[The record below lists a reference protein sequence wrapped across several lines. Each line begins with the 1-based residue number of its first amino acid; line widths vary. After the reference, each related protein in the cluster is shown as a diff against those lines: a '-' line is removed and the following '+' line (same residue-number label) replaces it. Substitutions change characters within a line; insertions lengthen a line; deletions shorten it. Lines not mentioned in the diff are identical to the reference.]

1 MAGATPPSAQVLEEV
16 AFQRHAV
23 SRLRREIRHVDRNSR
38 RRYIREF
45 HADYN
50 RAEAASSWDDLV
62 IACYKADVVL
72 VGDYHALPESQQC
85 AARLLEAIAE
95 RSSRTVLALEM
106 VYGRHQRALDAYM
119 RGAMAED
126 DFLRAVRYEVDW
138 GYDWP
143 SFRRLLDVARRYDMP
158 VYGADCGPRSGFR
171 SIRRRDRY
179 AADRLTRVLTSHPG
193 ARAVVV
199 FGESHLARGHLPLQ
213 LTRRLRQAGLEKRT
227 VVVLQNLED
236 VAWGLAESGQSVPD
250 VARLAADAYCVFN
263 ASPIAKYEAYRRLV
277 EAWNE
282 EEPDSPVDL
291 TSTVHGII
299 DLILKFL
306 RVDKFACKVRVAEG
320 RREPLLDLFPEVYS
334 GLEPEDLRGV
344 LEAGGLDSDGIAEVA
359 EHVGREGSCYVPRL
373 NAVFIGTLN
382 LAHAGEEAGHF
393 VNQVLKGEIQSGTPA
408 CLAQHDLF
416 YTGVLEEA
424 LGFFGS
430 KLVDPS
436 RNHFF
441 ESDFYQYY
449 RKDPEVIR
457 AHTRY
462 EPEEFNAI
470 IDFVLLHKKFEQAYE
485 RYADVPPALLEGIR
499 SGPVRANVLVHE
511 LGYFLGQQMHDAY
524 RAGILSRTEILDLFR
539 ASFLETGSALQR
551 YLDLTRQVAPVL
563 RGGLTPAGA
572 DQ

>member
-16 AFQRHAV
+16 AFQRQAV

-45 HADYN
+45 HADYQ

-72 VGDYHALPESQQC
+72 VGDYHALQESQQC
-85 AARLLEAIAE
+85 AARLLEAVAE
-95 RSSRTVLALEM
+95 RSARTVLAVEM

-119 RGAMAED
+119 RGEVD
-126 DFLRAVRYEVDW
+126 DEAFLRAVRYEVDW

-143 SFRRLLDVARRYDMP
+143 SFRRLLEVARRHGMP
-158 VYGADCGPRSGFR
+158 VYGADCGPRSGLR

-179 AADRLTRVLTSHPG
+179 AADRLTGVLESHPG
-193 ARAVVV
+193 ARLVVV

-213 LTRRLRQAGLEKRT
+213 LTRRLRKAGLEKRS
-227 VVVLQNLED
+227 VIVLQNLEE
-236 VAWGLAESGQSVPD
+236 VAWRQAEAGLASAEV
-250 VARLAADAYCVFN
+250 VRLAPDAFCVFS

-277 EAWNE
+277 ETWNE
-282 EEPDSPVDL
+282 EEPDGPIDL

-299 DLILKFL
+299 DLILRFL
-306 RVDKFACKVRVAEG
+306 HVDKYTSRVTFPDG
-320 RREPLLDLFPEVYS
+320 RREPLVDLFPEVHS
-334 GLEPEDLRGV
+334 GLEAEDLRAV
-344 LEAGGLDSDGIAEVA
+344 LEEGGIDADGVAEVM
-359 EHVGREGSCYVPRL
+359 EHVAREGSCYVPRL

-382 LAHAGEEAGHF
+382 LAHAGEEAGHW
-393 VNQVLKGEIQSGTPA
+393 VNQVLKAEIQAATPA
-408 CLAQHDLF
+408 SLAQHDLF

-470 IDFVLLHKKFEQAYE
+470 IDFVLLHKKFEQGYE
-485 RYADVPPALLEGIR
+485 SFTDVPPALLEGIR
-499 SGPVRANVLVHE
+499 SGPVRANILVHE
-511 LGYFLGQQMHDAY
+511 LGYFLGQQIHDAY
-524 RAGILSRTEILDLFR
+524 RAGLISRAEVLDLFR
-539 ASFLETGSALQR
+539 SSFLETGSALRR

-563 RGGLTPAGA
+563 GGGLAPAGRG
-572 DQ
+572 

>member
-1 MAGATPPSAQVLEEV
+1 MARATPPSAQVLEEV

-23 SRLRREIRHVDRNSR
+23 SRLRREIRNVDRNSR

-45 HADYN
+45 HADFR
-50 RAEAASSWDDLV
+50 RAESRASWDDLV
-62 IACYKADVVL
+62 IACYKADIVL
-72 VGDYHALPESQQC
+72 IGDYHALPESQQC

-95 RSSRTVLALEM
+95 RSTRTVLGLEM
-106 VYGRHQRALDAYM
+106 VYGRHQKVLDAYLK
-119 RGAMAED
+119 GDLAEE
-126 DFLRAVRYEVDW
+126 DFLRAVRYEADW

-143 SFRRLLDVARRYDMP
+143 SFRRLLEVARRHGMP

-179 AADRLTRVLTSHPG
+179 AADRLTRVLEAHPG
-193 ARAVVV
+193 SRLVVV

-213 LTRRLRQAGLEKRT
+213 LNRRLRQVGLEKRS
-227 VVVLQNLED
+227 VIVLQNLEE
-236 VAWGLAESGQSVPD
+236 VAWGLAEEGQAGVE
-250 VARLAADAYCVFN
+250 VARLAPDAFCVFS

-277 EAWNE
+277 ETWNE
-282 EEPDSPVDL
+282 EEPDSPIDL

-306 RVDKFACKVRVAEG
+306 RVDKFTCKVRFPDG
-320 RREPLLDLFPEVYS
+320 HREPLVDLFPEVHS
-334 GLEPEDLRGV
+334 GLDPEDLRDVLGSGG
-344 LEAGGLDSDGIAEVA
+344 LEADGIAEVVD
-359 EHVGREGSCYVPRL
+359 HVGREGSCYVPRL

-393 VNQVLKGEIQSGTPA
+393 VNQVLKGEIQTATPEF
-408 CLAQHDLF
+408 LAQHDLF

-424 LGFFGS
+424 LAFFAS

-470 IDFVLLHKKFEQAYE
+470 IDFVLLHKKFEQSYE
-485 RYADVPPALLEGIR
+485 RYTEVPAAILEGIR

-524 RAGILSRTEILDLFR
+524 RAGILSRAEILDLFR
-539 ASFLETGSALQR
+539 ASFLESGSAL
-551 YLDLTRQVAPVL
+551 
-563 RGGLTPAGA
+563 
-572 DQ
+572 

>member
-23 SRLRREIRHVDRNSR
+23 SRLRREIHDVDRNGR

-45 HADYN
+45 HADYA
-50 RAEAASSWDDLV
+50 RAEEPSSWDDLV
-62 IACYKADVVL
+62 IACYKADIVL
-72 VGDYHALPESQQC
+72 IGDYHALPESQQC
-85 AARLLEAIAE
+85 AARLLEAVAE
-95 RSSRTVLALEM
+95 RSTRTVLALEM
-106 VYGRHQRALDAYM
+106 VYGRHQRALDAYL
-119 RGAMAED
+119 RGDLAEEE
-126 DFLRAVRYEVDW
+126 FLRAVRYEMDW

-143 SFRRLLDVARRYDMP
+143 SFRRLLDVARRHGMP
-158 VYGADCGPRSGFR
+158 VFGADCGPRSGFR

-179 AADRLTRVLTSHPG
+179 AADRLAGILEAHPG
-193 ARAVVV
+193 SRLVVV

-213 LTRRLRQAGLEKRT
+213 LTRRLRKAGLEKRS
-227 VVVLQNLED
+227 VIVLQNLEE
-236 VAWGLAESGQSVPD
+236 VAWRQAESGHAGAEV
-250 VARLAADAYCVFN
+250 VRLAPDAWCVFN

-277 EAWNE
+277 ETWNE

-291 TSTVHGII
+291 TSTVHGIV

-306 RVDKFACKVRVAEG
+306 RVDKFGCRIRFPDG
-320 RREPLLDLFPEVYS
+320 RREPLVDLFPEVHS
-334 GLEPEDLRGV
+334 ALEPEDLRAV
-344 LEAGGLDSDGIAEVA
+344 LEGGGLDADGIAEVS
-359 EHVGREGSCYVPRL
+359 EHVAREGSCYVPRL
-373 NAVFIGTLN
+373 NAVFIGTMN

-393 VNQVLKGEIQSGTPA
+393 VNQALKGEILAFTPER
-408 CLAQHDLF
+408 LAQHDLF

-449 RKDPEVIR
+449 RKDPAIIR

-470 IDFVLLHKKFEQAYE
+470 IDFVLLHKKFEQSYE
-485 RYADVPPALLEGIR
+485 RYADVPVAILEGIR

-524 RAGILSRTEILDLFR
+524 RAGLLSRPEILELFR
-539 ASFLETGSALQR
+539 ASFRESGSALRR

-563 RGGLTPAGA
+563 RGGLAPAGGG
-572 DQ
+572 